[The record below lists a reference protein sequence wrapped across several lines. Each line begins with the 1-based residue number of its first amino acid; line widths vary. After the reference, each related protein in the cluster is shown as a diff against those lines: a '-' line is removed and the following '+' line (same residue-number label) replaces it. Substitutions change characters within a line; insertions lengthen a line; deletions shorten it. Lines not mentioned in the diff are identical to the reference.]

1 MKRIIASR
9 GTGKSTELLK
19 TALRENGNIAVYGIK
34 AAEHFALIARD
45 IGISD
50 EEIKRKDDCVIIRN
64 VVVAPFRKYFY
75 EPRGFF
81 AQHKKL
87 YIDELESCLNSLP
100 HTHNIDGYT
109 ISLEGLGDMGKW
121 D

>member
-9 GTGKSTELLK
+9 GTGKSTEILK
-19 TALRENGNIAVYGIK
+19 MALRENGSIAVCSYK
-34 AAEHFALIARD
+34 TAQYFALIAKT
-45 IGISD
+45 IGIAD
-50 EEIKRKDDCVIIRN
+50 EEIKYQDDCVFIRN
-64 VVVAPFRKYFY
+64 VLVAPFRHFFY
-75 EPRGFF
+75 EPKGPF

-87 YIDELESCLNSLP
+87 YIDELELCLNSLP

-109 ISLEGLGDMGKW
+109 ISLEGLGDMEKW

>member
-19 TALRENGNIAVYGIK
+19 MALRENGSIAVCNHTNAKY
-34 AAEHFALIARD
+34 FALIAKT

-50 EEIKRKDDCVIIRN
+50 EEIKYQDDCVIIRN
-64 VVVAPFRKYFY
+64 VLVAPFRHFFY
-75 EPRGFF
+75 EPKGPF

-87 YIDELESCLNSLP
+87 YIDEIESCLNSLP
-100 HTHNIDGYT
+100 CTHSVAGYT
-109 ISLEGLGDMGKW
+109 ISLEGLGDIEKW